1 MRRRRVLLVLACGLA
16 GLTGAVLG
24 SPPSRADEPA
34 HKFVR
39 LGYVSPDSP
48 SAAARNATAFWER
61 LRELGWI
68 EGQNI
73 VVERRWADTHEDR
86 LPALMNDVL
95 ARGVTVIVTV
105 GTPAALAATRA
116 TSTIPIVRS
125 SQVALRVGRTDSL
138 VEGSPA
144 LTKSLN
150 S

>member
-1 MRRRRVLLVLACGLA
+1 
-16 GLTGAVLG
+16 
-24 SPPSRADEPA
+24 
-34 HKFVR
+34 
-39 LGYVSPDSP
+39 
-48 SAAARNATAFWER
+48 